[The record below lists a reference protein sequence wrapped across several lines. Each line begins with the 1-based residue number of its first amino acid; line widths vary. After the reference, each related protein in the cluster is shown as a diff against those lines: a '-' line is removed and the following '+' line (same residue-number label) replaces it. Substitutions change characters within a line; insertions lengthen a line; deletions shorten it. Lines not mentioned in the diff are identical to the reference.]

1 MNDKAINGL
10 DLLSMLESGT
20 KCLALKQEEINALN
34 VFPVPDGDTGS
45 NMKATMEG
53 GVGGGRALFSNDIGA
68 MSKAMAKAMVLSAR
82 GNSGVILS
90 QFFKGL
96 SLGLDGCTE
105 VNVAEFARAM
115 VSGTARAYDVVAVP
129 TEGTILTVMRKAGEE
144 ALVNLNADTGLEDYL
159 IQYLAAA
166 ENTLRET
173 PELLPVLKKA
183 GVIDSGG
190 AGFVLII
197 EGMLRAVNG
206 DGIED
211 EGFVPAPKKKENHS
225 DFTADSVLIY
235 GYCTEFILQ
244 LQRIKV
250 DIERFDLMEIK
261 NFLEQHGN
269 SIVCFQEEDM
279 VKVHIHTFDPG
290 IILTECRKYG
300 EFITLK
306 IENMNVQHTE
316 TAEYFDAMRLNPS
329 SQPHKEYGLVAV
341 ANGRGLA
348 QAFRDMGVDRIVA
361 GGQTM
366 NASTEDFI
374 KAFEQID
381 ADTILVYPNN
391 KNIVMAA
398 RVAAD
403 SYERAHVYVVPTHTI
418 AEGYSAISM
427 LNFDSGSID
436 SVLQAEMSAI
446 QGVRT
451 LELTYAVR
459 DTDIGD
465 IHIRKNDWICLLDGE
480 LAAAD
485 TDRITAMLKALKCFP
500 DFEDKQIATIVYG
513 KDVSSEEATH
523 IQELI
528 LNMNPYM
535 EIYLISGEQEI
546 YSYIIGLE

>member
-1 MNDKAINGL
+1 MDNRTINGL
-10 DLLSMLESGT
+10 DLLSMLESGA
-20 KCLALKQEEINALN
+20 KCLALEQDRINALN

-45 NMKATMEG
+45 NMKTTIDGGIKEG
-53 GVGGGRALFSNDIGA
+53 RTLQSSDIGVMA
-68 MSKAMAKAMVLSAR
+68 KAMAKAMVLSAR

-96 SLGLDGCTE
+96 SLGLEGYTAVD
-105 VNVAEFARAM
+105 VAEFAKAM
-115 VSGTARAYDVVAVP
+115 VSGTARAYSVVSVP
-129 TEGTILTVMRKAGEE
+129 TEGTILTVMRRAGEE
-144 ALVNLNADTGLEDYL
+144 ALSALKANTGLEDYL
-159 IQYLAAA
+159 IRYLSAA
-166 ENTLRET
+166 ESTLKDT
-173 PELLPVLKKA
+173 PNLLPVLKKA

-206 DGIED
+206 DEIDNENLSL
-211 EGFVPAPKKKENHS
+211 PAQGKTDFS
-225 DFTADSVLIY
+225 SFTADSVLTY

-244 LQRIKV
+244 LQHCKV
-250 DIERFDLMEIK
+250 DIEHFDLNIIK
-261 NFLEQHGN
+261 DFLEKQGN
-269 SIVCFQEEDM
+269 SIVCFQEEDL

-290 IILTECRKYG
+290 TVLTECRKYG
-300 EFITLK
+300 EFITIK

-316 TAEYFDAMRLNPS
+316 TEEYAEDMSR
-329 SQPHKEYGLVAV
+329 QPHKAYALVAV

-348 QAFRDMGVDRIVA
+348 QTFRDMGVDRIVA

-374 KAFEQID
+374 KAFDAID

-403 SYERAHVYVVPTHTI
+403 SYERAHVYVVPTHTV

-427 LNFDSGSID
+427 LNFDSGNITT
-436 SVLQAEMSAI
+436 VLQEEQEAI
-446 QGVRT
+446 AGVHT
-451 LELTYAVR
+451 LEITYAVR
-459 DTDIGD
+459 DTVIGD
-465 IHIRKNDWICLLDGE
+465 IRIKRNDWICLLDGE
-480 LAAAD
+480 LIAAD
-485 TDRITAMLKALKCFP
+485 MDRSTAVLKSLKEFP
-500 DFEDKQIATIVYG
+500 SLEEKQIATIIYG
-513 KDVSSEEATH
+513 KDVPAKEAEH

-528 LNMNPYM
+528 LNHNPDM
-535 EIYLISGEQEI
+535 EVYLVAGEQEI